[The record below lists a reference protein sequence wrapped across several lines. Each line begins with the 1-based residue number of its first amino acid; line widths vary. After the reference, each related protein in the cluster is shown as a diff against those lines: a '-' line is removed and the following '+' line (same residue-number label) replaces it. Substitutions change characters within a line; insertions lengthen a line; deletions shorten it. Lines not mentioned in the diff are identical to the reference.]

1 MTGYSDAPQPTVIPG
16 TTVESVSDHGRPPAP
31 GRLELLRT
39 FVNTAD
45 IESGAEDLTSPP
57 ALADWLAARGL
68 LPPRRR
74 LTEQDLANA
83 IELRETLRDVL
94 EGNAGH
100 TVRAGAEERL
110 DRIAASVPLRARFA
124 PGARLEP
131 GETTKA
137 PATAWLLGVIYES
150 MIEGTWGRLKVCAND
165 TCRWAFYDSSR
176 NRSGTWCTMAV
187 CGNRMKGRK
196 FRRRH
201 PAHAS
206 DAG

>member
-1 MTGYSDAPQPTVIPG
+1 MTGYSDAPQPTAIPG
-16 TTVESVSDHGRPPAP
+16 TTVESLSDHRRPPAP

-39 FVNTAD
+39 FVNTVD
-45 IESGAEDLTSPP
+45 IESGSEDLTSPQ
-57 ALADWLAARGL
+57 ALADWLAVRGL
-68 LPPRRR
+68 LPERKP
-74 LTEQDLANA
+74 LTQQDLADA
-83 IELRETLRDVL
+83 IELRETLRAVL
-94 EGNAGH
+94 QGNAGH
-100 TVRAGAEERL
+100 AVAAGAAERL

-124 PGARLEP
+124 AGARLEP
-131 GETTKA
+131 AEAAKG

-165 TCRWAFYDSSR
+165 SCRWAFYDSSR

-201 PAHAS
+201 PAHSS

>member
-1 MTGYSDAPQPTVIPG
+1 MTGYSDAPQATAIPG
-16 TTVESVSDHGRPPAP
+16 TTVELVSDQGRPPAP
-31 GRLELLRT
+31 GRLELVRT

-45 IESGAEDLTSPP
+45 IESGADDLTSPR
-57 ALADWLAARGL
+57 ALADWLTARGL
-68 LPPRRR
+68 LPRGRR
-74 LTEQDLANA
+74 LTTQDLADA

-94 EGNAGH
+94 QGNAGH
-100 TVRAGAEERL
+100 TVPAGAAERL
-110 DRIAASVPLRARFA
+110 DQIAATVPLRARFA
-124 PGARLEP
+124 PDARLEP
-131 GETTKA
+131 AEATKA
-137 PATAWLLGVIYES
+137 RAMAWLVGVIYES

-165 TCRWAFYDSSR
+165 SCRWAFYDSSR
-176 NRSGTWCTMAV
+176 NRSGAWCTMAI

>member
-1 MTGYSDAPQPTVIPG
+1 MAIPG
-16 TTVESVSDHGRPPAP
+16 RRPPAP
-31 GRLELLRT
+31 GRLELVRS
-39 FVNTAD
+39 FVNTVD
-45 IESGAEDLTSPP
+45 IESGAEDLTSPR
-57 ALADWLAARGL
+57 ALADWLVARNL
-68 LPPRRR
+68 LPNGRR
-74 LTEQDLANA
+74 LTAQDLADA

-94 EGNAGH
+94 QRNAGH
-100 TVRAGAEERL
+100 AVPAGAAERL
-110 DRIAASVPLRARFA
+110 DRIAAGVPLRARFA
-124 PGARLEP
+124 DGARLEP
-131 GETTKA
+131 AGETNA
-137 PATAWLLGVIYES
+137 PATAWLLGAIYQS
-150 MIEGTWGRLKVCAND
+150 MVEGTWARLKVCAND